1 MKLASI
7 GAYLRQPTTLIALG
21 IALGTGVADWFGALP
36 EGVSVGLLVAVLPL
50 LAVSDTSGI
59 LTKVSTDRDGLA
71 AIVHALTTHKDIGPA
86 AIKVA
91 SDAVP
96 GGALLA
102 AAASALVQQQ
112 AATSAPAT
120 KSSGIG
126 PGAAGLLLLIGLAG
140 GLSACAADPQE
151 QLLQGVYVVDSAYH
165 TLANPMPD
173 ILTGKVPGITLTDDQ
188 KTLAKRASQTVL
200 NEITALE
207 KSAENG
213 SSLTQVALT
222 ALQTDFFSFET
233 CWTGLKSG
241 TTPDACTALAGS
253 N

>member
-36 EGVSVGLLVAVLPL
+36 EGVSVGLLVAILPL

-91 SDAVP
+91 SDTVP

-112 AATSAPAT
+112 PATSTTAT

-126 PGAAGLLLLIGLAG
+126 SGAAGLLLLIGLSGSLVACSSDQLTERKQAVYS
-140 GLSACAADPQE
+140 LSLSYSAAAQMAADYERNVAADPAVVAQIKPAFQKAHDLIAPLDDAAAKGDPLPQATVE
-151 QLLQGVYVVDSAYH
+151 AAQAALDAARKLLPS
-165 TLANPMPD
+165 
-173 ILTGKVPGITLTDDQ
+173 
-188 KTLAKRASQTVL
+188 
-200 NEITALE
+200 
-207 KSAENG
+207 
-213 SSLTQVALT
+213 
-222 ALQTDFFSFET
+222 
-233 CWTGLKSG
+233 
-241 TTPDACTALAGS
+241 TT

>member
-1 MKLASI
+1 MKLANI

-91 SDAVP
+91 SDTVP

-112 AATSAPAT
+112 AAAAAPA
-120 KSSGIG
+120 KKASGIG
-126 PGAAGLLLLIGLAG
+126 SGAAGLLLLV
-140 GLSACAADPQE
+140 GLSGSLVACSGDQRQQAVYSLSLSYSAAAQMATDYERNVAADPAVVAKLKPAFQKAHDLIAPLDDAAAKGDPLPQAAVE
-151 QLLQGVYVVDSAYH
+151 AAQAALDAARTLLPSA
-165 TLANPMPD
+165 TN
-173 ILTGKVPGITLTDDQ
+173 
-188 KTLAKRASQTVL
+188 
-200 NEITALE
+200 
-207 KSAENG
+207 
-213 SSLTQVALT
+213 
-222 ALQTDFFSFET
+222 
-233 CWTGLKSG
+233 
-241 TTPDACTALAGS
+241 
-253 N
+253 

>member
-126 PGAAGLLLLIGLAG
+126 SGAAGLLLLIGLAG
-140 GLSACAADPQE
+140 GLSACAADPQD
-151 QLLQGVYVVDSAYH
+151 QLTERKNGTYSL
-165 TLANPMPD
+165 TLAYAAAGQLAADYEHNVAADPAVVAKLKPAF
-173 ILTGKVPGITLTDDQ
+173 Q
-188 KTLAKRASQTVL
+188 KAHDLIAPLESAAEKGDPLPQAEVEAAQA
-200 NEITALE
+200 AL
-207 KSAENG
+207 
-213 SSLTQVALT
+213 
-222 ALQTDFFSFET
+222 
-233 CWTGLKSG
+233 
-241 TTPDACTALAGS
+241 DAARKLIPST

>member
-1 MKLASI
+1 MKLANI

-86 AIKVA
+86 AAKVA
-91 SDAVP
+91 ADAVP

-112 AATSAPAT
+112 AAAST
-120 KSSGIG
+120 KKTAGIG
-126 PGAAGLLLLIGLAG
+126 GGAVGLLVLVGLCGSLTACGSDQLTARKNGSYSLTLAYAAAGQLA
-140 GLSACAADPQE
+140 ADYEHNVAADPA
-151 QLLQGVYVVDSAYH
+151 VVAKLKPAFQKAHDLIAP
-165 TLANPMPD
+165 L
-173 ILTGKVPGITLTDDQ
+173 DDAA
-188 KTLAKRASQTVL
+188 AKGDPLPQAEVEAAQA
-200 NEITALE
+200 AL
-207 KSAENG
+207 
-213 SSLTQVALT
+213 
-222 ALQTDFFSFET
+222 
-233 CWTGLKSG
+233 
-241 TTPDACTALAGS
+241 DAARKLIPST

>member
-112 AATSAPAT
+112 AATSTPAS

-126 PGAAGLLLLIGLAG
+126 SGAAGLLLLIGLSGSLVACSG
-140 GLSACAADPQE
+140 DQRQQAVYSLSLSYSAAAQMAVDYEHNVAADPA
-151 QLLQGVYVVDSAYH
+151 VVAKLKPAFQKAHDLIAP
-165 TLANPMPD
+165 LDDAAANGDPLPQAE
-173 ILTGKVPGITLTDDQ
+173 VEAAQ
-188 KTLAKRASQTVL
+188 A
-200 NEITALE
+200 ALDAAR
-207 KSAENG
+207 KMLPA
-213 SSLTQVALT
+213 
-222 ALQTDFFSFET
+222 
-233 CWTGLKSG
+233 
-241 TTPDACTALAGS
+241 TT

>member
-1 MKLASI
+1 MKLAKI

-21 IALGTGVADWFGALP
+21 LVLGTGVADWFGSLP
-36 EGVSVGLLVAVLPL
+36 EVTSIALLAAALPL

-59 LTKVSTDRDGLA
+59 LAKLSADRDGLA

-102 AAASALVQQQ
+102 AAATALAQQQ
-112 AATSAPAT
+112 ASASAPA
-120 KSSGIG
+120 KKASGIG
-126 PGAAGLLLLIGLAG
+126 SGAAGLLLLIGLAG
-140 GLSACAADPQE
+140 GLSACAADPQA
-151 QLLQGVYVVDSAYH
+151 QLRQGVYVVDSAYH

-173 ILTGKVPGITLTDDQ
+173 VLAGKVPGITLTDDQ
-188 KTLAKRASQTVL
+188 KTLAKRASQTML

-207 KSAENG
+207 KSAEDG
-213 SSLTQVALT
+213 SSLTQAALT

>member
-1 MKLASI
+1 MKLANI
-7 GAYLRQPTTLIALG
+7 GAYLRQPTTLIAL
-21 IALGTGVADWFGALP
+21 ALVLGTGVADWFDALP
-36 EGVSVGLLVAVLPL
+36 EGTSIALLAAALPL
-50 LAVSDTSGI
+50 LAISDTSGI
-59 LTKVSTDRDGLA
+59 LGKLSADRDGLA

-86 AIKVA
+86 AAKVA
-91 SDAVP
+91 ADAVP

-112 AATSAPAT
+112 AATSTPAS

-126 PGAAGLLLLIGLAG
+126 SGAAGLLLLIGVAG
-140 GLSACAADPQE
+140 GLSACAADPQA
-151 QLLQGVYVVDSAYH
+151 QLRQRVYVVDSAYH
-165 TLANPMPD
+165 TLANPMPAV
-173 ILTGKVPGITLTDDQ
+173 LAGKVPGIILSDAQ
-188 KTLAKRASQTVL
+188 KTLAKRASQMML

-207 KSAENG
+207 KSAEDG
-213 SSLTQVALT
+213 SSLTQAALT

-241 TTPDACTALAGS
+241 TTPDTCTDLAGS